1 MVVAVY
7 IMFVRDDEILVSRRF
22 HTGYEDGNYSFVAGH
37 LDGGESAVQAAIRE
51 AKEEAGVELR
61 PEDLKLALT
70 MHRLTDRE
78 QVDFFFEA
86 KHWIGEP
93 KIMEPN
99 KCDDLS
105 WFPMERLPENTIPY
119 VHQAV
124 RCYKSGINY
133 YETGF

>member
-1 MVVAVY
+1 MDNKHMPERFKMVVAVY

-93 KIMEPN
+93 NIM
-99 KCDDLS
+99 
-105 WFPMERLPENTIPY
+105 
-119 VHQAV
+119 
-124 RCYKSGINY
+124 
-133 YETGF
+133 